1 MKLPFG
7 DSVEDVGFTVGSNVG
22 HVVEK
27 PWTMM
32 LLVVGSAVGFIVI
45 CAWVG
50 TFVGD
55 SEGSNVGIGVV
66 VEEKHS
72 SHSEHIIM
80 AHITLQGCEPNLHH
94 GTQSQWNHLEIF
106 GGMILTLKLYNH
118 FQATQKYDRKESE
131 TLHCS

>member
-1 MKLPFG
+1 M
-7 DSVEDVGFTVGSNVG
+7 GFTVGSNVG

-55 SEGSNVGIGVV
+55 SEGSNVGVGVA
-66 VEEKHS
+66 EEEAHS

-80 AHITLQGCEPNLHH
+80 AHITLQGCELNLHH
-94 GTQSQWNHLEIF
+94 GTQSQ
-106 GGMILTLKLYNH
+106 
-118 FQATQKYDRKESE
+118 
-131 TLHCS
+131 